1 MSELTPAQ
9 LDALVSLLEDPD
21 LEVKNHV
28 RDKITS
34 LGAEIIPFLEQK
46 WETSF
51 NPEVQKE
58 IEELVHDLQFS
69 LVRSRFAEW
78 RDSEDR
84 DLLTGLWILN
94 TYQYPD
100 LDFEKLNAEMHQIY
114 FEVWTSFKN
123 DLQPYDQVRII
134 NNVLFNTLRFSA
146 NTKNFHSPANSMLSS
161 VLDSKKGNPISL
173 CAIYLLVAKK
183 LGLPIYGVNLPNLFV
198 LTYKSA
204 DITFY
209 INAFNKGLT
218 FSRQDILNYLDHLK
232 IEPKEYFFEP
242 CAHLD
247 IILRSLRN
255 LGNAFEK
262 LGEANKV
269 EEVKELIAILEIE
282 HDPKRHTG
290 G

>member
-9 LDALVSLLEDPD
+9 LDALVSLLDDPD

-28 RDKITS
+28 RDKIIS
-34 LGAEIIPFLEQK
+34 LGAEVIPFLEQK

-69 LVRSRFAEW
+69 LVKTRFAEW
-78 RDSEDR
+78 RDTEDR

-100 LDFEKLNAEMHQIY
+100 LDFAKLNAEMHQIY

-123 DLQPYDQVRII
+123 DLQPYDQIRII

-161 VLDSKKGNPISL
+161 VLDTKKGNPISL
-173 CAIYLLVAKK
+173 CSIYLLVAKK

-209 INAFNKGLT
+209 INAFNKGLI
-218 FSRQDILNYLDHLK
+218 FSRQDIFNYLEHLK
-232 IEPKEYFFEP
+232 IEPKDNFFEP

-269 EEVKELIAILEIE
+269 EEVREMIGILENQ
-282 HDPKRHTG
+282 
-290 G
+290 

>member
-9 LDALVSLLEDPD
+9 LDALVSLLDDPD
-21 LEVKNHV
+21 YEVKNHV
-28 RDKITS
+28 RDKIIS
-34 LGAEIIPFLEQK
+34 LGAEVIPFLEQK

-69 LVRSRFAEW
+69 LVKTRFAEW
-78 RDSEDR
+78 RDTEDR

-100 LDFEKLNAEMHQIY
+100 LDFAKLNAEMHQIY

-123 DLQPYDQVRII
+123 DLQPYDQIRII

-146 NTKNFHSPANSMLSS
+146 NTKNFHSPANSMLAT
-161 VLDSKKGNPISL
+161 VLDTKKGNPISL
-173 CAIYLLVAKK
+173 CSIYLLVAKK

-204 DITFY
+204 EITFY
-209 INAFNKGLT
+209 INAFNKGLI
-218 FSRQDILNYLDHLK
+218 FSRQDIFNYLEHLK
-232 IEPKEYFFEP
+232 IEPKDNFFEP

-269 EEVKELIAILEIE
+269 EEVREMIAILENQ
-282 HDPKRHTG
+282 
-290 G
+290 

>member
-1 MSELTPAQ
+1 MSELSPNQ
-9 LDALVSLLEDPD
+9 LDALVSLLDDPD
-21 LEVKNHV
+21 VEVKNHV
-28 RDKITS
+28 RDKIIS

-58 IEELVHDLQFS
+58 IEDLVHDLQFS
-69 LVRSRFAEW
+69 LVKTRLAEW
-78 RDSEDR
+78 RDTEDK

-100 LDFEKLNAEMHQIY
+100 LDFAKLNAEMHQIY

-123 DLQPYDQVRII
+123 DLQPYEQVRII

-146 NTKNFHSPANSMLSS
+146 NTKNFHSPGNSMLST
-161 VLDSKKGNPISL
+161 VLDTKRGNPISL

-198 LTYKSA
+198 LTYKSS

-209 INAFNKGLT
+209 INVFNKGLI
-218 FSRQDILNYLDHLK
+218 FSRQDIFNYLEHLK
-232 IEPKEYFFEP
+232 IDPIDAFFEP
-242 CAHLD
+242 CSHLD

-255 LGNAFEK
+255 LGNSFEK

-269 EEVKELIAILEIE
+269 AEVREMIEILE
-282 HDPKRHTG
+282 TQ
-290 G
+290 

>member
-9 LDALVSLLEDPD
+9 LDALVSLLDDPD

-28 RDKITS
+28 RHKIIS
-34 LGAEIIPFLEQK
+34 LGSEIIPFLEQK

-69 LVRSRFAEW
+69 LVKSRLAEW
-78 RDSEDR
+78 RDTEDR
-84 DLLTGLWILN
+84 DLLTGLWIVN

-100 LDFEKLNAEMHQIY
+100 LDYAKLNAEMHQIY

-146 NTKNFHSPANSMLSS
+146 NTKNFHSPGNSMLST
-161 VLDSKKGNPISL
+161 VLDTKKGNPISL

-209 INAFNKGLT
+209 INAFNKGLI
-218 FSRQDILNYLDHLK
+218 FSRQDIFNYLEHLK
-232 IEPKEYFFEP
+232 IEPKEDYFEP

-269 EEVKELIAILEIE
+269 EEVREMIQILENQ
-282 HDPKRHTG
+282 
-290 G
+290 

>member
-9 LDALVSLLEDPD
+9 LDALVSLLDDSD

-28 RDKITS
+28 RDRISS

-69 LVRSRFAEW
+69 LVKARFAEW
-78 RDSEDR
+78 RDTEDR

-100 LDFEKLNAEMHQIY
+100 LEFEKLNAEMHQIY

-218 FSRQDILNYLDHLK
+218 FSRQDIYNYLEHLK
-232 IEPKEYFFEP
+232 IEPQDYFFEP
-242 CAHLD
+242 CAHMD

-269 EEVKELIAILEIE
+269 EEVKEMIAILENQ
-282 HDPKRHTG
+282 
-290 G
+290 

>member
-1 MSELTPAQ
+1 MSELTPAE
-9 LDALVSLLEDPD
+9 LNALVSLLDDPD

-28 RDKITS
+28 RDRIIS
-34 LGAEIIPFLEQK
+34 LGAEVIPFLEQK

-51 NPEVQKE
+51 NPEIQKE
-58 IEELVHDLQFS
+58 IEDLVHDLQFS
-69 LVRSRFAEW
+69 LLKKRLKEW
-78 RDSEDR
+78 KETEDR

-146 NTKNFHSPANSMLSS
+146 NTKNFHSPGNSMLST
-161 VLDSKKGNPISL
+161 VLDTKKGNPITL
-173 CAIYLLVAKK
+173 CSIYLLVAKK
-183 LGLPIYGVNLPNLFV
+183 LGLPIYGVNLPNLFI
-198 LTYKSA
+198 LTYKSQ

-209 INAFNKGLT
+209 INAFNKGLV
-218 FSRQDILNYLDHLK
+218 FSRQDIYNYLEHLK
-232 IEPKEYFFEP
+232 IPPKEEFFEP
-242 CAHLD
+242 CAYLD

-255 LGNAFEK
+255 LANSFEK

-269 EEVKELIAILEIE
+269 IEIQELISILENQ
-282 HDPKRHTG
+282 
-290 G
+290 